1 MPIHYIHRPPSIL
14 STPKRLA
21 DAITNLQSVRC
32 TARRNIPRPNLNI
45 LRTYYPRPSTSAS
58 PNTTE
63 STTNPFIFFS
73 GSKADQRENIRLQEI
88 PTVPCARTHEEAEGL
103 PDYGHGFVVRP
114 LRHSQGRGWRV
125 THNHRDFT
133 SNREYIQ
140 CLVQKR
146 REYRAILCRGELL
159 ILIRKKVAEPNG
171 LEPWNHAQGSR
182 FITVDPERANL
193 RSTSILETITR
204 SPLVRNI
211 DLVGIDIIQDENN
224 NAFVLEF
231 NSCPSLTIEANI
243 QKVAEYLVNHED
255 FR

>member
-32 TARRNIPRPNLNI
+32 IPRRQINRTNRTV
-45 LRTYYPRPSTSAS
+45 LRTFYPMGSNTS
-58 PNTTE
+58 PLGPD
-63 STTNPFIFFS
+63 NPFLFFS

-88 PTVPCARTHEEAEGL
+88 PTIPCARTHEEAERL

-114 LRHSQGRGWRV
+114 LRHSQGRGWRR
-125 THNHRDFT
+125 TTYRSDFT
-133 SNREYIQ
+133 SNCEYIQ
-140 CLVQKR
+140 SLVHKR
-146 REYRAILCRGELL
+146 REYRAVVCKGRMLL
-159 ILIRKKVAEPNG
+159 LLRKMVAEPNG

-193 RSTSILETITR
+193 RSTSILEAITR

-231 NSCPSLTIEANI
+231 NSCPSLTIENNI

>member
-21 DAITNLQSVRC
+21 DAITNLQSVQCR
-32 TARRNIPRPNLNI
+32 ARKIIPRSARNI
-45 LRTYYPRPSTSAS
+45 LRTFYPMGSNTSPLGAD
-58 PNTTE
+58 
-63 STTNPFIFFS
+63 NPFLFFS

-114 LRHSQGRGWRV
+114 LRHSQGRGWRA
-125 THNHRDFT
+125 TTNPRDFT

-140 CLVQKR
+140 SLVQKK

-159 ILIRKKVAEPNG
+159 LLLRKTVAELNG
-171 LEPWNHAQGSR
+171 LVPWNHTQGSR

-193 RSTSILETITR
+193 RSTSILEAVSR
-204 SPLVRNI
+204 SQLVRNI

-231 NSCPSLTIEANI
+231 NSCPSLTIEDNI

>member
-32 TARRNIPRPNLNI
+32 TARRNIPQPNRTI
-45 LRTYYPRPSTSAS
+45 LRTFYPMSSNTSPIGAD
-58 PNTTE
+58 
-63 STTNPFIFFS
+63 NPFLFFS

-88 PTVPCARTHEEAEGL
+88 PTVPCARTHEEAERL

-114 LRHSQGRGWRV
+114 LRHSQGRGWKV
-125 THNHRDFT
+125 TQDRRDFT
-133 SNREYIQ
+133 CGREYIQ
-140 CLVQKR
+140 SLVRKR

-159 ILIRKKVAEPNG
+159 ILLRKKVAE
-171 LEPWNHAQGSR
+171 LDALLPWNHAQGSR
-182 FITVDPERANL
+182 FITVDPEQAHL
-193 RSTSILETITR
+193 RSTSILETIIR
-204 SPLVRNI
+204 SQLVRNI
-211 DLVGIDIIQDENN
+211 DLVGIDIIQDEDN

-231 NSCPSLTIEANI
+231 NSCPSLTIEDNI

>member
-21 DAITNLQSVRC
+21 DAITNLQSVQCRARKIIPR
-32 TARRNIPRPNLNI
+32 TARNI
-45 LRTYYPRPSTSAS
+45 LRLYYPNPGYPTF
-58 PNTTE
+58 TV
-63 STTNPFIFFS
+63 STTNPFLFFS

-125 THNHRDFT
+125 TQDHGDFT

-140 CLVQKR
+140 SLVYKR
-146 REYRAILCRGELL
+146 REYRAIICRGELL
-159 ILIRKKVAEPNG
+159 ILLRKRVAELNG
-171 LEPWNHAQGSR
+171 LVPWNHTQGSR

-193 RSTSILETITR
+193 RSTPILETISR
-204 SPLVRNI
+204 SQLVRNI

-231 NSCPSLTIEANI
+231 NSCPSLTIEGNI